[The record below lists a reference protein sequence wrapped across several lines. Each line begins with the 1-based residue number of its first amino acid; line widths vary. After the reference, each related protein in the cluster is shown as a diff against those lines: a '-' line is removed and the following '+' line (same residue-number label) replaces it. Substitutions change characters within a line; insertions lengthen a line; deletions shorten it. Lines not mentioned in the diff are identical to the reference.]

1 MHMNERDV
9 SFFARMLFH
18 LASCVWGR
26 DNYRSPIVPGR
37 FYVRVVFSNARTTT
51 CVLEIF
57 MRYVRWLIIRN
68 GPGRVEQ
75 SPPAG
80 LLVN

>member
-9 SFFARMLFH
+9 SFSARMLFH

-26 DNYRSPIVPGR
+26 DNYRKNL
-37 FYVRVVFSNARTTT
+37 RVLLCLVCM

-75 SPPAG
+75 DPPAG

>member
-1 MHMNERDV
+1 MNERDV
-9 SFFARMLFH
+9 SFFARM
-18 LASCVWGR
+18 
-26 DNYRSPIVPGR
+26 
-37 FYVRVVFSNARTTT
+37 

-75 SPPAG
+75 DPPAG

>member
-1 MHMNERDV
+1 MHMHPHMNERDV
-9 SFFARMLFH
+9 RDVSFSARMLFH

-26 DNYRSPIVPGR
+26 DNYRKNLRVLLCLVC
-37 FYVRVVFSNARTTT
+37 VR
-51 CVLEIF
+51 VLEIF
-57 MRYVRWLIIRN
+57 MRDARWLIIRN